1 MAGEGKRF
9 VWGINP
15 VLESL
20 RAHPDRIEHLYLVE
34 GQLGHRAAAEILSR
48 ARQVG
53 VRVHRVSR
61 ERIASLSEGGVHQGV
76 LAELKAF
83 EYAEIADLLN
93 AAQASG
99 RPPLVVLL
107 DGVQDPQNLGAILR
121 SAHALGAHGVV
132 LPKDRACPI
141 TGAVA
146 KASAGAV
153 EHLKVARVV
162 NLSRAIEE
170 LKEAGLWIAAAD
182 MRGERALYEVD
193 LTGPVGLVVGGEG
206 AGVRRGVLDKCDFR
220 LRIPMLGKV
229 ASLNASVAAAIF
241 LYEVARQRANV
252 SRSSGVPS

>member
-1 MAGEGKRF
+1 MAADGKRF

-20 RAHPDRIEHLYLVE
+20 RAHPESIEHLYLVE
-34 GQLGHRAAAEILSR
+34 GQLGRSQAAEILFR
-48 ARQVG
+48 AREAG
-53 VRVHRVSR
+53 VRVHKVSR

-76 LAELKAF
+76 LAELKEF
-83 EYAEIADLLN
+83 EYVEVEDLLS
-93 AAQASG
+93 AAEGSR
-99 RPPLVVLL
+99 RPPLLVLL

-132 LPKDRACPI
+132 LPKDRAAGI
-141 TGAVA
+141 TGSVA

-153 EHLKVARVV
+153 EHLMVARVV

-182 MRGERALYEVD
+182 LRGEQALYEAD
-193 LTGPVGLVVGGEG
+193 LTGPLGLVVGGEG
-206 AGVRRGVLDKCDFR
+206 AGLRKGVLDKCDFR

-229 ASLNASVAAAIF
+229 ASLNASVSAAIF

-252 SRSSGVPS
+252 SRSRGVPS